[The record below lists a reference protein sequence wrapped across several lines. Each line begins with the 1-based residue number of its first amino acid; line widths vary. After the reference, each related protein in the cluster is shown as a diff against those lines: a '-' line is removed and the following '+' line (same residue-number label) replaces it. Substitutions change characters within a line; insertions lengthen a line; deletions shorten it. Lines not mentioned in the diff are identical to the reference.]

1 MRTKTFAITNKNKV
15 RISTQDNSVNFN
27 TQIVF
32 LDIFVSSRV
41 KPDQTLNCAHLVDI
55 NQVSSNIVEFPTDGK
70 NMFIQAYSSDSSIDL
85 NKLIIAGF

>member
-1 MRTKTFAITNKNKV
+1 MRPKTFAITNKNKV

-32 LDIFVSSRV
+32 LDIFVSNRV
-41 KPDQTLNCAHLVDI
+41 KPDQTLNCMHLVDI
-55 NQVSSNIVEFPTDGK
+55 NQINSNIVEFPTDGK
-70 NMFIQAYSSDSSIDL
+70 NMLIQAYSYDSSIDL